1 MGTFAGLGG
10 NLRKKGCEHMKRS
23 ESFVQVVMR
32 SNIVRNVLPVLGATF
47 AVLLLCV
54 PAFSQGSSGRIV
66 GTITDA
72 NGGAI
77 TGATVTILD
86 TQRGT
91 SRPLTTDESGAYNAP
106 NLTPGAY
113 TVRAE
118 FKGFKVT
125 ERQNVTLE
133 VGQAIRVDLALQPGE
148 QAQTITVTEEIPL
161 VETTNAE
168 LGGTLQ

>member
-1 MGTFAGLGG
+1 MKSSASTINSGAQSTTI
-10 NLRKKGCEHMKRS
+10 KKTL
-23 ESFVQVVMR
+23 Q
-32 SNIVRNVLPVLGATF
+32 VLGVMF

-54 PAFSQGSSGRIV
+54 PVFSQGSSGRIV

-86 TQRGT
+86 VQRGT

-113 TVRAE
+113 KVR
-118 FKGFKVT
+118 
-125 ERQNVTLE
+125 L
-133 VGQAIRVDLALQPGE
+133 
-148 QAQTITVTEEIPL
+148 
-161 VETTNAE
+161 
-168 LGGTLQ
+168 